1 MELNNKQI
9 KYLKA
14 LAHGQKAIF
23 QIGKGGLSDNML
35 EGLDAALNAH
45 ELIKIH
51 VLQSYTESIDALT
64 VDISSALQCAFV
76 QKIGKMIIFYRPA
89 KEKKIILPRS

>member
-1 MELNNKQI
+1 MELNNKQV

-35 EGLDAALNAH
+35 DGLDAALTAH

-51 VLQSYTESIDALT
+51 ILQSYSESIDALII
-64 VDISSALQCAFV
+64 DITEELKCAFV
-76 QKIGKMIIFYRPA
+76 QKIGKMIIFYRPS
-89 KEKKIILPRS
+89 KQKKIMLPR

>member
-35 EGLDAALNAH
+35 EGLDAALTAH

-51 VLQSYTESIDALT
+51 ILQSYSESIDALII
-64 VDISSALQCAFV
+64 DISRELNCAFV
-76 QKIGKMIIFYRPA
+76 QKIGKMIIFYRPS
-89 KEKKIILPRS
+89 KQKKITLPR

>member
-9 KYLKA
+9 KHLKA
-14 LAHGQKAIF
+14 MAHSQKAIF

-35 EGLDAALNAH
+35 EGLDAALHAH

-51 VLQSYTESIDALT
+51 ILQSYTESVDALI
-64 VDISSALQCAFV
+64 VDITSTLHCAFV
-76 QKIGKMIIFYRPA
+76 QKIGKMTIFYRPS
-89 KEKKIILPRS
+89 KQKKITLPR

>member
-14 LAHGQKAIF
+14 LAHSEKAIF
-23 QIGKGGLSDNML
+23 QIGKAGMSDNLL
-35 EGLDAALNAH
+35 EGLNAALNAH

-51 VLQSYTESIDALT
+51 VLQSYAESIDAVIT
-64 VDISSALQCAFV
+64 TISEELNCAFV
-76 QKIGKMIIFYRPA
+76 QKIGKMIIFYRPS
-89 KEKKIILPRS
+89 KQKKITLPR